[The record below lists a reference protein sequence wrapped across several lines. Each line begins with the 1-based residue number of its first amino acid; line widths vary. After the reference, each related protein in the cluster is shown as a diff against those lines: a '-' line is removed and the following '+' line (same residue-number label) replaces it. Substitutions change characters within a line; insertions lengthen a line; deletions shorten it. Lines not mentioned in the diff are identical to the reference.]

1 MAEQSMQVINMLK
14 DMAAKEVEL
23 ATEALA
29 KAMKGVTEAEGKYTM
44 LQEYRQGYA
53 DNLGR
58 SMEIGIS
65 AESYLNFQNFL
76 RKLDQAMT
84 GQLEVVEFAKR
95 QVVIQKELWQESQRK
110 KLSYEVL
117 LQRADKKA
125 QKIEQKQDQKMMD
138 EYATRM
144 TRVVRK

>member
-14 DMAAKEVEL
+14 DMAAKEVEM

-29 KAMKGVTEAEGKYTM
+29 KAMKGVTEAEAKYTM
-44 LQEYRQGYA
+44 LHEYRQGYA
-53 DNLGR
+53 DNLAK

>member
-29 KAMKGVTEAEGKYTM
+29 KAMKAVSEAEGKYTM
-44 LQEYRQGYA
+44 LYEYRQGYA
-53 DNLGR
+53 DNLAK

-76 RKLDQAMT
+76 HKLDQAMT